1 MQNWLRVLEFIS
13 VLMLFVLFVEV
24 FEYLESEYALTISQ
38 PIEFVVLLIILA
50 LSGNSLRRM
59 EKQFKKNSKTRK

>member
-1 MQNWLRVLEFIS
+1 
-13 VLMLFVLFVEV
+13 MLFVLFVEV

>member
-1 MQNWLRVLEFIS
+1 VQNWLRVLEFIS